1 MNRYVCI
8 HGHFYQPPRENAW
21 LEEIEIQDSAHPY
34 HDWNERITAECYAPN
49 AAARILDSDERICD
63 IVNNYSRISFNFGP
77 TLLSWLET
85 HAREVYD
92 AIIEADHLS
101 RKNFSGH
108 GSALAQVYNHVIMPL
123 ADSRDK
129 DTQVAWGIRDFE
141 HRFKR
146 KPEGMWLAETA
157 VDTDTLEALA
167 RHGIAF
173 TILAP
178 HQAAGIKKIS
188 RRRRETDIL
197 LDTRQA
203 YLCRLPS
210 GRSIYLFFYD
220 GAISHDV
227 AFGQMLRSGVDF
239 AARLYN
245 GFIKDHRAAQLVHVA
260 TDGETFGH
268 HHKFGDMA
276 LSYCLHHIESSRF
289 ARLTVYGQYLE
300 RFPPAHEVE
309 IVENTSWSCT
319 HGVERWR
326 ADCGCNSGRAGWNQK
341 WRAPLRDA
349 LDWLRDSLRP
359 IYEKGMS
366 VIVRDPW
373 KVRGLYI
380 DCILDR
386 SPERIERFFSETA
399 ERDLTKEEKVTALS
413 LLEMQR
419 HAQLMFTSCG
429 WFFDEISGLET
440 TQILQYAARAIQLAE
455 KIGRVSL
462 EQDFIEKLR
471 SAPSNFARY
480 LSGAAVYEK
489 VVRSSMIDLPRVAAH
504 WAVSSL
510 FEDYSETETIFSY
523 TIHCEAQEQ
532 LHSGRQHLVTGR
544 MHLQSNITRAEDRL
558 SFAALHLGDHN
569 LLAGVGRYEDE
580 KNFEQMQRT
589 LKAAFNRGDGPGVIR
604 LMEKFFDKHNYSLAH
619 LFRDEKRRVLGR
631 ILKPSLTEI
640 EHAFRH
646 LWDRF
651 YPVMQM
657 MKEMKAPIPPSMVAA
672 AEFAINVELQKA
684 IDDAALARIESLI
697 EEIKK
702 WSFEIDK
709 PPIEIAAS
717 RKITSLMDAF
727 RQSPQAAVLAQVE
740 RLLKASESLSLNVDV
755 WKAQNILFEVG
766 RNLSAKMRAA
776 CGERLQRL
784 ADQLSVKVD

>member
-49 AAARILDSDERICD
+49 AASRILDERKRICD
-63 IVNNYSRISFNFGP
+63 IINNYSRMSFNFGP
-77 TLLSWLET
+77 TLLSWLEM

-101 RKNFSGH
+101 RKKFSGH

-129 DTQVAWGIRDFE
+129 DTQVVWGIRDFE
-141 HRFKR
+141 RRFKR

-157 VDTDTLEALA
+157 VDLDTLEALA
-167 RHGIAF
+167 RHRIAF

-178 HQAAGIKKIS
+178 HQAARIKKITK
-188 RRRRETDIL
+188 RRREEDIP
-197 LDTRQA
+197 LDTSQA

-210 GRSIYLFFYD
+210 GRSINLFFYN

-227 AFGQMLRSGVDF
+227 AFGDMLRSGVDF
-239 AARLYN
+239 AARLCN
-245 GFIKDHRAAQLVHVA
+245 KFARDHRGAQLVHIA

-276 LSYCLHHIESSRF
+276 LSYCLHHIEASRF
-289 ARLTVYGQYLE
+289 ARLTVYGEYLE
-300 RFPPAHEVE
+300 RFPPACEVE
-309 IVENTSWSCT
+309 IVENTSWSCA

-326 ADCGCNSGRAGWNQK
+326 ADCGCSSGRAGWNQK
-341 WRAPLRDA
+341 WRAPLREA
-349 LDWLRDSLRP
+349 LNWLRDSLRP
-359 IYEKGMS
+359 VYEKGMS
-366 VIVRDPW
+366 EIALDVWKARD
-373 KVRGLYI
+373 LYI
-380 DCILDR
+380 EVILDR
-386 SPERIERFFSETA
+386 SPKNVERFFSQAA
-399 ERDLTKEEKVTALS
+399 ERNLTKEEKATALG

-440 TQILQYAARAIQLAE
+440 TQILQYAARAVQLAE
-455 KIGRVSL
+455 KIGGVSL
-462 EQDFIEKLR
+462 EPSFIEKLR
-471 SAPSNFARY
+471 SAPSNVARY
-480 LSGAAVYEK
+480 TDGAAVYEK
-489 VVRSSMIDLPRVAAH
+489 AVRPAMIDLPRVAAH

-510 FEDYSETETIFSY
+510 FEDYGETETIFSY
-523 TIHCEAQEQ
+523 TIHCEAEEQ
-532 LHSGRQHLVTGR
+532 IRSGRQHLVTGR
-544 MHLQSNITRAEDRL
+544 MHLHSNITRSEDRL

-569 LLAGVGRYEDE
+569 LLAGVGRYEDK
-580 KNFEQMQRT
+580 KNFDQMQRT
-589 LKAAFNRGDGPGVIR
+589 LRAAFKRGDASEVIR
-604 LMEKFFDKHNYSLAH
+604 LMEKFFDKHSYSLAH
-619 LFRDEKRRVLGR
+619 LFTDEKRRVLGR
-631 ILKPSLTEI
+631 ILKPSLIEI
-640 EHAFRH
+640 EQSFRH

-657 MKEMKAPIPPSMVAA
+657 MKEMKAPIPSSMVAA

-684 IDDAALARIESLI
+684 LDDADIPRIESLI

-709 PPIEIAAS
+709 SRMEIAAS
-717 RKITSLMDAF
+717 RKIISLMNAF
-727 RQSPQAAVLAQVE
+727 RQSPDDSALTQVE
-740 RLLKASESLSLNVDV
+740 RLLRASESLSLNVDV
-755 WKAQNILFEVG
+755 WKAQNILFGVG
-766 RNLSAKMRAA
+766 RKLSAKARAA
-776 CGERLQRL
+776 CGKRLHSL
-784 ADQLSVKVD
+784 ADQLAVKVD

>member
-92 AIIEADHLS
+92 AIIEADYLS

-108 GSALAQVYNHVIMPL
+108 GSALAQVYNHLIMPL

-167 RHGIAF
+167 RHDIAF

-178 HQAAGIKKIS
+178 HQAGRIKKIS

-210 GRSIYLFFYD
+210 GRSINLFFYD

-227 AFGQMLRSGVDF
+227 AFGEMLRSGVDF

-245 GFIKDHRAAQLVHVA
+245 GFIKDHRGAQLVHVA

-289 ARLTVYGQYLE
+289 ARLTVYGQHLE
-300 RFPPAHEVE
+300 RFPPACEVE
-309 IVENTSWSCT
+309 IVENTSWSCA
-319 HGVERWR
+319 HGIERWR

-373 KVRGLYI
+373 KVRDLYI

-489 VVRSSMIDLPRVAAH
+489 MARSATIDLPRVAAH

-523 TIHCEAQEQ
+523 TIHCEAREQ
-532 LHSGRQHLVTGR
+532 MRSGHQHLVTGKMR
-544 MHLQSNITRAEDRL
+544 LRSNITRAEDRL
-558 SFAALHLGDHN
+558 NFVALHLGDHN
-569 LLAGVGRYEDE
+569 LLAGVSRYEDK

-589 LKAAFNRGDGPGVIR
+589 LGEAFNRGDGPGVIR
-604 LMEKFFDKHNYSLAH
+604 LMEKFFDRHSYSLAH
-619 LFRDEKRRVLGR
+619 LFKDEKRRVLGL
-631 ILKPSLTEI
+631 ILKPPLEEI
-640 EHAFRH
+640 EREFRH

-657 MKEMKAPIPPSMVAA
+657 LKDMKAIIPPSMAAA

-684 IDDAALARIESLI
+684 LDDADLVRIESLI

-709 PPIEIAAS
+709 PRMEIAAS
-717 RKITSLMDAF
+717 RKIASLMEAF
-727 RQSPQAAVLAQVE
+727 RQSPAKTTLTQIE
-740 RLLKASESLSLNVDV
+740 RLLKASESLSLKVDV

-766 RNLSAKMRAA
+766 SRLSAKARAV
-776 CGERLQRL
+776 CGDHLLVVAERLG
-784 ADQLSVKVD
+784 VKVN